1 MHRHRLRATP
11 AAALATLA
19 ALVVAACGGTP
30 AASPLTDPNAIL
42 KAALTTTATA
52 TSFHLDLAAD
62 GSLSLDLT
70 GTGAA
75 AAPIQLNDT
84 TLTADV
90 DIAGGDVKATFAI
103 PGLLGL
109 AGEAIVLDGTAY
121 YKTTL
126 TGPLYQTQA
135 LDDVETDVPSP
146 GPSAIAEMVTE
157 LDEFLAQ
164 PGVDPVKGADVDC
177 GGTTCY
183 TVEIELT
190 PEELAAL
197 GGGEEAPIPSGLP
210 LPVPIPDLGDA
221 SLDLTIRVERD
232 TTRLAGTTAVI
243 GMGEVGEITA
253 ELTFSKW
260 NEGVSISAPPADQ
273 VQGGG

>member
-1 MHRHRLRATP
+1 MHRHRLRSTAAP
-11 AAALATLA
+11 ALVTLA
-19 ALVVAACGGTP
+19 ALLVAACGTP

-42 KAALTTTATA
+42 KAALTTTAAA

-70 GTGAA
+70 GTGSA
-75 AAPIQLNDT
+75 AAPMQLDDT
-84 TLTADV
+84 TLNADV
-90 DIAGGDVKATFAI
+90 DIAGGDAKATFAI

-109 AGEAIVLDGTAY
+109 AGEAILLDGTAY

-126 TGPLYQTQA
+126 TGPLYQTQT
-135 LDDVETDVPSP
+135 LGDVEPDLPSP
-146 GPSAIAEMVTE
+146 DPSAIAEMVAE

-190 PEELAAL
+190 PEELAAM
-197 GGGEEAPIPSGLP
+197 GDGAEAPIPSGLP
-210 LPVPIPDLGDA
+210 LPVPLPDLGDA
-221 SLDLTIRVERD
+221 SIDLTIRVEQD
-232 TTRLAGTTAVI
+232 TTQLAGVTAVI
-243 GMGEVGEITA
+243 GIGEAGEITA
-253 ELTFSKW
+253 DLTFSKW

-273 VQGGG
+273 VQGGS